1 MEKQSSNP
9 KNVEFHTD
17 TNPSKDRVSDVN
29 ILSKG
34 ECLGEGKFSS
44 SVNKVEATVVNGS
57 GNESSPHTFVLK
69 NYRFPQSLGSSGKKP
84 GENALDNFNLLKSKG
99 FKTWSTFR
107 LSEDKGSAIMT
118 NGNSEGR
125 SLIATNITLN
135 TNTCETAL
143 ILEGKPLKTIKNF
156 ESFLASL
163 FAEALKAEKEKIY
176 INLDSYGFL
185 VEDSSIRDGV
195 TQLDFVLCDL
205 DNVEID
211 EISQKYDL
219 DVQMAY
225 DAFKIFLMTYVDAGP
240 AYDYIMAT
248 QSYID
253 QNLPGKLYKK

>member
-17 TNPSKDRVSDVN
+17 TNPSKDRVGNVN

-34 ECLGEGKFSS
+34 EYLGEGKFSS
-44 SVNKVEATVVNGS
+44 SVNKVEATVVNDS

-69 NYRFPQSLGSSGKKP
+69 NYRFPQSSGPSGKKP
-84 GENALDNFNLLKSKG
+84 GENALDNFSLLKNKG

-107 LSEDKGSAIMT
+107 LSEDKSSAIMT
-118 NGNSEGR
+118 NGNSKGV
-125 SLIATNITLN
+125 SLLATNITLN

-143 ILEGKPLKTIKNF
+143 ILEKKPLKTIKNF
-156 ESFLASL
+156 DSFLIDL

-185 VEDSSIRDGV
+185 VEDSSVKDGI
-195 TQLDFVLCDL
+195 TRLDFVLCDL

-211 EISQKYDL
+211 ELSPRYDL

-225 DAFKIFLMTYVDAGP
+225 DALKIFLMTYVDADP
-240 AYDYIMAT
+240 AYDYIMAA
-248 QSYID
+248 QLYID
-253 QNLPGKLYKK
+253 QNLPGKLYKR